1 MRPVL
6 GPFRRIAICQR
17 VAPAGLVFWAWEHP
31 SAAPLL
37 GLSRQKDA
45 PMWMRCCAGS
55 SARSGVPGLQDE
67 PPSAQSDAAL
77 TRPGLRLRAGD
88 WGHAR
93 LTKAA
98 TWQG

>member
-1 MRPVL
+1 
-6 GPFRRIAICQR
+6 
-17 VAPAGLVFWAWEHP
+17 
-31 SAAPLL
+31 
-37 GLSRQKDA
+37 
-45 PMWMRCCAGS
+45 MWMRCCAGS
-55 SARSGVPGLQDE
+55 SARSGVPGLQVE
-67 PPSAQSDAAL
+67 PLSAQSDAAL

>member
-6 GPFRRIAICQR
+6 GPFRRIALCQR
-17 VAPAGLVFWAWEHP
+17 VAPAGVVRWASEHP

-37 GLSRQKDA
+37 GLSCQKDA

-67 PPSAQSDAAL
+67 PLAAQSDAAL

>member
-6 GPFRRIAICQR
+6 GPVRRIAICQR
-17 VAPAGLVFWAWEHP
+17 VAPAGVVRWAWKHP
-31 SAAPLL
+31 SAAPCW
-37 GLSRQKDA
+37 QKDA

-67 PPSAQSDAAL
+67 PLSAQSDAAL